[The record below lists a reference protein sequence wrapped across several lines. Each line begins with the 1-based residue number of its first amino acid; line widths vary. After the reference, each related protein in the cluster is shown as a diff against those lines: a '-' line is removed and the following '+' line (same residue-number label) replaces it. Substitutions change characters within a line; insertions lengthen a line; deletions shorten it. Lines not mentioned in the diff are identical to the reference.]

1 VHYTRGGPWFEHMRN
16 CEFADEWMLE
26 RNTLEDKDVSN
37 KNSEHYTKKIR
48 ESEQLL
54 TLTGL

>member
-1 VHYTRGGPWFEHMRN
+1 MRN